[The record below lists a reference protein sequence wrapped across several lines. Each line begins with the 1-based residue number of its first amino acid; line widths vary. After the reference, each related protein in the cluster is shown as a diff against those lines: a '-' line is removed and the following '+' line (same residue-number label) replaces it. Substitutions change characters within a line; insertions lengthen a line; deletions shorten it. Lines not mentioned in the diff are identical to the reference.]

1 MEDVEGDTFLMARCP
16 GCQKRT
22 QSRVIAGTRV
32 IVLCQSCTTEAE
44 EAKKLAESCPHP
56 GVRNGTCTA
65 CGSLKCDDG
74 GWETPMRR
82 PRIRRV
88 V

>member
-1 MEDVEGDTFLMARCP
+1 MAKCP

-22 QSRVIAGTRV
+22 RTRVVGGTRV
-32 IVLCQSCTTEAE
+32 EMCVSCTAE
-44 EAKKLAESCPHP
+44 EKEAKKLADSCPHP
-56 GVRNGTCTA
+56 GVRNGCCTA

-74 GWETPMRR
+74 TWESPMRR

>member
-1 MEDVEGDTFLMARCP
+1 MAKCP
-16 GCQKRT
+16 GCQKR
-22 QSRVIAGTRV
+22 SRARIINGTRV
-32 IVLCQSCTTEAE
+32 VELCASCADEE
-44 EAKKLAESCPHP
+44 REAKKLADGCPHP
-56 GVRNGTCTA
+56 GIRNGTCTA

-74 GWETPMRR
+74 TWEPPMRR

>member
-1 MEDVEGDTFLMARCP
+1 MAKCP

-22 QSRVIAGTRV
+22 RTRVIDGTRV
-32 IVLCQSCTTEAE
+32 VELCVGCAAEAE
-44 EAKKLAESCPHP
+44 EAKKLAARCPHP
-56 GVRNGTCTA
+56 ATRNGTCTA

-74 GWETPMRR
+74 TWETPMRR